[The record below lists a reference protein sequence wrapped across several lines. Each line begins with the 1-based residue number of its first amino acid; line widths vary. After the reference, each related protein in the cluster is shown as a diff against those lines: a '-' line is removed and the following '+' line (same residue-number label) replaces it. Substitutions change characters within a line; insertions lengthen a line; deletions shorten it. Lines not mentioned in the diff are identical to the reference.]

1 MIQGMATFEAILP
14 FLQTDVFNM
23 QYSLSQKEAVKDKYD
38 GRRKCT
44 IHVL

>member
-23 QYSLSQKEAVKDKYD
+23 QYSPSKR
-38 GRRKCT
+38 GR
-44 IHVL
+44 